1 MPSGTHLL
9 DAGLPSFAGGESTAE
24 KLERIQN
31 YLFRLLEELRYLLHN
46 LGTDNFNAAALTKLE
61 TDVAE
66 AVAGTVTARTILSN
80 TLITNELYA
89 DFGSIADLTVWRL
102 RTDYLRAQNWLLGNP
117 AQIDYID
124 IHDEHLSFVSATTDG
139 SETVQLSRDGR
150 SYYWTDGTQTRMTS
164 AEETPFP
171 VYVYRYTELTKLS
184 VSFRTVVTPDGE
196 LVMPV
201 VTLGAGDGEGN
212 SIGYLFKDRTAVR
225 LRCVASGGRVHEL
238 SLGDAGAFLDGVKV
252 ELDGEI
258 PRFGGLGIQVVT
270 EYPETEAENVLYIRT
285 EEA

>member
-9 DAGLPSFAGGESTAE
+9 DAGFPSFTGRESTAE
-24 KLERIQN
+24 KLDRIQN
-31 YLFRLLEELRYLLHN
+31 YLFQLLEELRFLLHN
-46 LGTDNFNAAALTKLE
+46 LGTDNFSAAALTKLE
-61 TDVAE
+61 SDVVE
-66 AVAGTVTARTILSN
+66 AVAGTVTAETIISN

-117 AQIDYID
+117 AQLDYID
-124 IHDEHLSFVSATTDG
+124 IHDEHLNFVSATTDG
-139 SETVQLSRDGR
+139 SETVQLSRDGQR
-150 SYYWTDGTQTRMTS
+150 YFWTDETQTRMTCT
-164 AEETPFP
+164 EETSFP

-184 VSFRTVVTPDGE
+184 VSFRTVTTPDGE

-201 VTLGAGDGEGN
+201 ITLGAGDGEGN
-212 SIGYLFKDRTAVR
+212 SVGYLFKDRTALR
-225 LRCVASGGRVHEL
+225 LRCVASGGIVHEL
-238 SLGDAGAFLDGVKV
+238 SLGDSGAFVDGVRV
-252 ELDGEI
+252 ELDGTI

-270 EYPETEAENVLYIRT
+270 EYPAVEAENVLYIKT

>member
-1 MPSGTHLL
+1 MPNGTHLL
-9 DAGLPSFAGGESTAE
+9 DAGFPSFTGRESTAE
-24 KLERIQN
+24 KLDRIQN
-31 YLFRLLEELRYLLHN
+31 YLFQLLEELRFLLHN
-46 LGTDNFNAAALTKLE
+46 LGTDNFNASELTKLE
-61 TDVAE
+61 SDVAE
-66 AVAGTVTARTILSN
+66 AVAGTVTAETIISN

-102 RTDYLRAQNWLLGNP
+102 RTDYLRAQNWLLGNT
-117 AQIDYID
+117 AQLDYID
-124 IHDEHLSFVSATTDG
+124 IHDEHMDFISAVTDG
-139 SETVQLSRDGR
+139 SETVQLSRDGLR
-150 SYYWTDGTQTRMTS
+150 YYWTDGTQTRMTCT
-164 AEETPFP
+164 EETPFP

-201 VTLGAGDGEGN
+201 ITLGAGDGEGN
-212 SIGYLFKDRTAVR
+212 SIGYLFKDRTALR
-225 LRCVASGGRVHEL
+225 LRCVASGGVVHEL
-238 SLGDAGAFLDGVKV
+238 SLGDSGAYLDGVRV
-252 ELDGEI
+252 ELDGDI